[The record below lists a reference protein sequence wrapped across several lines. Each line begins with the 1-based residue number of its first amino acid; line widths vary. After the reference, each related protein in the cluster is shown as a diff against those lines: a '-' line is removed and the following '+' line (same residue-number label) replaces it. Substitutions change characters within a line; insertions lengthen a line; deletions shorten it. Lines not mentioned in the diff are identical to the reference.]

1 MTVIDEEISK
11 NVKQAKDSGEWE
23 EWKRAMDEEIECMNR
38 HGVWDV
44 VCRPN
49 DKKIIGSKFVYS
61 IKENTKRLRYKARLI
76 AVGCAQCPYRL
87 QSRGNLCSCRKNRIN

>member
-1 MTVIDEEISK
+1 MTVDEEIPK